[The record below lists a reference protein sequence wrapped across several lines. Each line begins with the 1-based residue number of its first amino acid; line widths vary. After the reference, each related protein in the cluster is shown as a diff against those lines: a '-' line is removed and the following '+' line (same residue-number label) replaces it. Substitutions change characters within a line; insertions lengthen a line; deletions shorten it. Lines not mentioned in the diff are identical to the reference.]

1 MPLFISI
8 VSIFKIYISG
18 TLIGLF
24 SQIRT
29 GGDIVRDR
37 ALRFLLMKIKTEGTE
52 LFNKEAEN
60 HLLEEIKLCMG
71 EVIYYIIISLNLKC
85 DGSIVCTIAFITSLH
100 FINCKG
106 MYCGRVS
113 YIYDYSWNI
122 GHIVHTLT
130 NRRYKVKCSICKMNN
145 RIKICFKT

>member
-1 MPLFISI
+1 MPLLISI
-8 VSIFKIYISG
+8 VFIFKIYISG

-71 EVIYYIIISLNLKC
+71 EVIYYIILSSNSKY
-85 DGSIVCTIAFITSLH
+85 DAKNQGSNVCTIAYITSLLY
-100 FINCKG
+100 INCKG

-113 YIYDYSWNI
+113 YIYDYSWND
-122 GHIVHTLT
+122 
-130 NRRYKVKCSICKMNN
+130 
-145 RIKICFKT
+145 

>member
-1 MPLFISI
+1 MIFLCFRFLLSNFKFFIL
-8 VSIFKIYISG
+8 G

-71 EVIYYIIISLNLKC
+71 EVIYYIILSSNSKY
-85 DGSIVCTIAFITSLH
+85 DAKRSSVCTIAYITSLH
-100 FINCKG
+100 YINSKG

-113 YIYDYSWNI
+113 YIYDYSWND
-122 GHIVHTLT
+122 
-130 NRRYKVKCSICKMNN
+130 
-145 RIKICFKT
+145 